1 MTKGTKTN
9 PHHGSS
15 VNDWFA
21 EEEARHPGFLAEID
35 EEVERM
41 ALAHKLRELREAAG
55 LSQAQ
60 LAKRVGTKAPGIAR
74 LESGRFAPRIGVLRK
89 VASAL
94 GARLRIDFDASKNPS
109 PARKRAA

>member
-1 MTKGTKTN
+1 MKRKAKAN

-15 VNDWFA
+15 VGEWFD
-21 EEEARHPGFLAEID
+21 EEEAKRPGFLAEVD

-41 ALAHKLRELREAAG
+41 ALARKVKSLRLAAG

-60 LAKRVGTKAPGIAR
+60 LAKRIGTKAPGVAR
-74 LESGRFAPRIGVLRK
+74 MESGKFAPRLGVLHR

-94 GARLRIDFDASKNPS
+94 GVRLRIHFEAP
-109 PARKRAA
+109 